1 MERRQ
6 WMSIASRFRDWLR
19 RRRQGRNL
27 RHAQGP
33 LREFVYLDEVSVY
46 SILASRKGGIAT
58 EFTESQTASLNSEV
72 EGSLGVG
79 FGGTK
84 AKIDSKVQAG
94 HVQRSQVVRKA
105 IIQTSFR
112 ELYDIERDALAL
124 GPPGAGSVPDLKTVA
139 DLERHLDRVSED
151 GWVFDPGA
159 MHRGEIL
166 EVEVEL
172 EADPIF
178 RMASVIATLR
188 EIVEDNEG
196 LFGQAIATGL
206 PEMRSMAQVL
216 ESLLVGLVPIRGRL
230 VDYRWS
236 DIGGRDVLIHRS
248 LLDQIQVDGRPEAN
262 SVFVVG
268 VVQRDLFW
276 KDIRRV
282 LFSGAQYTV
291 FCRVA
296 ASGLADSWR
305 PIKAADVLAGI
316 VPRFDELVG
325 EFSEAARVAMAG
337 AYASPTSVAQ
347 GVDREMQAI
356 RKYAALLIGHHRG
369 TLDLER
375 IDELIH
381 DISREGGWLDSVDGQ
396 RSVFGEVTRRVDAA
410 IGVETSREVA
420 YKVRQTMTSD
430 KGALDGTVGTRATT
444 GREREPAPDRRLER
458 FMDAEIVAIYW

>member
-1 MERRQ
+1 
-6 WMSIASRFRDWLR
+6 MSIVSRFRGWLR
-19 RRRQGRNL
+19 RRRQRRDLRN
-27 RHAQGP
+27 AQGQ

-46 SILASRKGGIAT
+46 SILASRKGGIPT

-72 EGSLGVG
+72 GGALGVG
-79 FGGTK
+79 FGATK
-84 AKIDSKVQAG
+84 AKLDSKVKAG
-94 HVQRSQVVRKA
+94 HVQGSQVVRKA
-105 IIQTSFR
+105 IIQTSFK

-124 GPPGAGSVPDLKTVA
+124 SPPHAGSVPTVNTVA
-139 DLERHLDRVSED
+139 DLERDLDRLSDE
-151 GWVFDPGA
+151 GWLFDPGA

-178 RMASVIATLR
+178 RMASVIATIR
-188 EIVEDNEG
+188 EIVEDNER
-196 LFGQAIATGL
+196 LFEQAITTGL
-206 PEMRSMAQVL
+206 SDMRSMAQVL

-230 VDYRWS
+230 VDYKWS
-236 DIGGRDVLIHRS
+236 NIGGRDVLIHRS
-248 LLDQIQVDGRPEAN
+248 LLDQMHVDARPIAN

-296 ASGLADSWR
+296 VSGLADSWR
-305 PIKAADVLAGI
+305 PIKVADVLAGI

-347 GVDREMQAI
+347 GADCEMQAI
-356 RKYAALLIGHHRG
+356 RKYAALLIGHHGG
-369 TLDLER
+369 TLDPET

-381 DISREGGWLDSVDGQ
+381 DISREGGWLDSVDG
-396 RSVFGEVTRRVDAA
+396 RRAVFGEVTRRVDAA
-410 IGVETSREVA
+410 IEVETSREVA
-420 YKVRQTMTSD
+420 YEFRRTVTSD
-430 KGALDGTVGTRATT
+430 KRALDGTVGPQATT
-444 GREREPAPDRRLER
+444 GREREPAPDPRRLER